1 MTIVEIIVEVMPLA
15 LSVIA
20 FVMSIIAR
28 NKKMATKSLQ
38 QIESEAQTLKQKYI
52 DKQCKKNKVEQ
63 TASTE
68 STEQSNYY

>member
-20 FVMSIIAR
+20 FVMSLIAR

-52 DKQCKKNKVEQ
+52 EKQCKKNKVEQ
-63 TASTE
+63 TTDE
-68 STEQSNYY
+68 NKNIML